1 MQKVVPVVF
10 ESLGKAGA
18 CPEKHY
24 RQNRCESFPAEHQ
37 TTSKKAFAPPRTQG
51 LKPQALKDIRPKR
64 GDTKA
69 KYRFCQ

>member
-24 RQNRCESFPAEHQ
+24 CQNHRESFSAEHQ
-37 TTSKKAFAPPRTQG
+37 TTSKTRVLSHVTGDLQPV
-51 LKPQALKDIRPKR
+51 KPHKDR
-64 GDTKA
+64 
-69 KYRFCQ
+69 